1 MHSKRAMGQLMQRE
15 AVGGR
20 AEKDKALKILAQ
32 SIFKELRTNGYEPK
46 EILSLS
52 TELISLLTTELKK

>member
-1 MHSKRAMGQLMQRE
+1 MGQLMQRDT
-15 AVGGR
+15 AGADKG
-20 AEKDKALKILAQ
+20 KALKILAQ